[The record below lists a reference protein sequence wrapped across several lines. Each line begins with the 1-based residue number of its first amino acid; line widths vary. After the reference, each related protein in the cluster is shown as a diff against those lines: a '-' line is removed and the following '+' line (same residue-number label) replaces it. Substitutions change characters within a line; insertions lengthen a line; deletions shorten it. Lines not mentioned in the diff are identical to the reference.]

1 MKFFKYYF
9 NRQYFKYYFMKKEFK
24 KFEWIGW
31 VLFTILM
38 IPFMLLLMAEPLQ
51 YGDEPQMT
59 WTMGWIVCSWLGS
72 LVFSVLLIIV
82 GNMAK
87 KQTAREV
94 KSNMENRK
102 KEKLARELGHSD

>member
-1 MKFFKYYF
+1 
-9 NRQYFKYYFMKKEFK
+9 MKKEFK

-59 WTMGWIVCSWLGS
+59 WTMGFIVYTWLGS
-72 LVFSVLLIIV
+72 LSFSVLLIVI
-82 GNMAK
+82 GKYNK
-87 KQTAREV
+87 N
-94 KSNMENRK
+94 SI
-102 KEKLARELGHSD
+102 